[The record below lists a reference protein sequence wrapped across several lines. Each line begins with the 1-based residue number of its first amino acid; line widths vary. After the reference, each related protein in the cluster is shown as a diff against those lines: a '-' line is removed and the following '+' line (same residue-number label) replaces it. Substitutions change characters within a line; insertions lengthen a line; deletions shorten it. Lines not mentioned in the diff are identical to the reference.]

1 MKLYAVIDGV
11 CGIREGYSNTEA
23 NWFKSL
29 DEAMAYKN
37 QMLKDFISDYE
48 RVDSVESSTDG
59 MRDIIVWDKA
69 ESEESV
75 FQIVE
80 VEPQLDA
87 VNGANEYVIWNQLD
101 CNAVKSNALPTDQG
115 VLIDALRNMQN
126 EVFEKF
132 NLAMFHEFVYD
143 LQSDGSAMLDAD
155 DLVLHYF
162 RVPKS
167 KEIQS

>member
-23 NWFKSL
+23 NWFKNL

-37 QMLKDFISDYE
+37 QMLKDFISDYD
-48 RVDSVESSTDG
+48 RADSVESSTDG

-69 ESEESV
+69 DSEESV

-87 VNGANEYVIWNQLD
+87 VNGANEYVIWNQ
-101 CNAVKSNALPTDQG
+101 
-115 VLIDALRNMQN
+115 
-126 EVFEKF
+126 
-132 NLAMFHEFVYD
+132 
-143 LQSDGSAMLDAD
+143 
-155 DLVLHYF
+155 
-162 RVPKS
+162 
-167 KEIQS
+167 